1 MAKVNKIKEETKA
14 EKSKEHKSD
23 KHKEVN
29 HHDAGKIV
37 EKEEKK
43 SKHSAKVTEVKTEE
57 SEKDSPKK

>member
-43 SKHSAKVTEVKTEE
+43 
-57 SEKDSPKK
+57 

>member
-1 MAKVNKIKEETKA
+1 VAKVNKIKEETKA

-43 SKHSAKVTEVKTEE
+43 
-57 SEKDSPKK
+57 